1 MAPQSIGELRHSAPS
16 DNRVGGEAD
25 KGGVLMATAKLR
37 HVAISTDD
45 PAKTAAWYQELFGL
59 VEVGR
64 TPTGGIYLSDGDV
77 NFAVLR
83 IRAKDDPKRIEAGVS
98 HFGFVVEDPQATYR
112 KLQELGSARLPDIAM
127 GGQYFEAKWLGP
139 DGVTVDVGEHG
150 WVGAKGL
157 EAVSEGPAKAKIRH
171 VAISTEDPAATAA
184 WYKEVFGLEEA
195 GLSPAGVYLTDGD
208 TNFAVLRIPIKS
220 EPPGIEIG
228 MSHFGFLVEDPAATY
243 RQLEAMGVERL
254 PDIAISNQ
262 YFEAKFRGPDG
273 VTVDVGEHGWVG
285 ARGLLPRAAATAA
298 H

>member
-1 MAPQSIGELRHSAPS
+1 MKG
-16 DNRVGGEAD
+16 AD
-25 KGGVLMATAKLR
+25 LMARAKLR
-37 HVAISTDD
+37 HVAISTED

-83 IRAKDDPKRIEAGVS
+83 IRAKDDPQRIEAGVS
-98 HFGFVVEDPQATYR
+98 HFGFVVEDPEATYR
-112 KLQELGSARLPDIAM
+112 KLEALGSQRLPDIAM

-157 EAVSEGPAKAKIRH
+157 EPVSEGPAKAKLRH
-171 VAISTEDPAATAA
+171 VAISTEDTAKTAA

-208 TNFAVLRIPIKS
+208 INFAVLRIPIKGD
-220 EPPGIEIG
+220 PPRIELG
-228 MSHFGFLVEDPAATY
+228 MSHFGFLVEDPPATY
-243 RQLEAMGVERL
+243 RQLEAMGVQRL
-254 PDIAISNQ
+254 PDIPISNQ
-262 YFEAKFRGPDG
+262 YYEAKFRGPDG

-285 ARGLLPRAAATAA
+285 ARGLLRAEAPAA